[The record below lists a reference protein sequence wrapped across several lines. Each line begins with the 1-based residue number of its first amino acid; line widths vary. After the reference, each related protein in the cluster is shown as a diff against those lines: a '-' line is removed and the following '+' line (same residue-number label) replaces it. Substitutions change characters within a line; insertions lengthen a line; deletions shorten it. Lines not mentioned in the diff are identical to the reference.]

1 MRRDLKEILAFKA
14 SLGCPEHRAF
24 QGYQDSLDCPEHQER
39 TEARVPLV
47 LKGDK
52 EFKAFLEIRAH
63 KGSQDR
69 REFKA

>member
-1 MRRDLKEILAFKA
+1 M
-14 SLGCPEHRAF
+14 GCPEHLGF
-24 QGYQDSLDCPEHQER
+24 KGYRDSLDCPEHRGR
-39 TEARVPLV
+39 TVARVPLV

>member
-1 MRRDLKEILAFKA
+1 MQRDLKEILAFKA
-14 SLGCPEHRAF
+14 SLGCPEHRVF
-24 QGYQDSLDCPEHQER
+24 QGYQGFRDCLERQER

-47 LKGDK
+47 LKGDR
-52 EFKAFLEIRAH
+52 EFKAFLEFRAH

>member
-1 MRRDLKEILAFKA
+1 VRRDLKEILAFKA

-24 QGYQDSLDCPEHQER
+24 QGCQVFRDCLEHQER

-52 EFKAFLEIRAH
+52 EFKAFLEFRAH